1 MARRSSVLAR
11 RGGGRVDYGTRRT
24 DIGTLNVVGVVC
36 ALAGFF
42 VLGILLGPVAMV
54 CGWLGMGR
62 RWSGRKPVLA
72 VVALILGAIDTLIA
86 LLYLAQ

>member
-1 MARRSSVLAR
+1 MARRSSALTERPR
-11 RGGGRVDYGTRRT
+11 RDVRSGRGRT
-24 DIGTLNVVGVVC
+24 DVGTMGVVGVVC

-54 CGWLGMGR
+54 CGWLAMGR
-62 RWSGRKPVLA
+62 RWSGRRPLLA
-72 VVALILGAIDTLIA
+72 VIALVLGAIDTLVA